1 MKKYIFTESQ
11 IKKIID
17 SQITETEQIQEQTW
31 MDDRTEAINTG
42 TKEFLDAKGIK
53 GKDLTD
59 RIKQYQLSIPN
70 CKPTGHIM
78 DSKDMLPESDR
89 KLWKSLVHKNKPF
102 YDKASDWFSFM
113 FNFGSGSGY

>member
-17 SQITETEQIQEQTW
+17 SQITESQDLQEQTW
-31 MDDRTEAINTG
+31 IDDQKQAINAG
-42 TKEFLDAKGIK
+42 TKEFLDAKKIQ
-53 GKDLTD
+53 GKDLTE

-70 CKPTGHIM
+70 CKPTGHMM
-78 DSKDMLPESDR
+78 DCKDMLPESDR

-113 FNFGSGSGY
+113 FNLGDGSGY

>member
-17 SQITETEQIQEQTW
+17 SQITGTKQIQEQTW
-31 MDDRTEAINTG
+31 MDDQMEAINSG
-42 TKEFLDAKGIK
+42 TKEFLDAKKIQ

-70 CKPTGHIM
+70 CKPTGHM
-78 DSKDMLPESDR
+78 LDCKSMLPESDR
-89 KLWKSLVHKNKPF
+89 KLWQSLVNKNKPF
-102 YDKASDWFSFM
+102 YDKASDWFNRM
-113 FNFGSGSGY
+113 LGLGWGSGY

>member
-17 SQITETEQIQEQTW
+17 SQITETKDLQEQTF
-31 MDDRTEAINTG
+31 MDDQTQAINAG
-42 TKEFLDAKGIK
+42 TKAFLDAKKIQ

-70 CKPTGHIM
+70 CRPTGHM
-78 DSKDMLPESDR
+78 LDCEGMLPESDK
-89 KLWKSLVHKNKPF
+89 KLWKSLINQNKPMF
-102 YDKASDWFSFM
+102 DKALDWFNRM
-113 FNFGSGSGY
+113 LGLGTGSGY